1 MIVIRDMSITVSV
14 IIRRV
19 IEVAEILATSDD
31 PTERL
36 ESFHIP

>member
-14 IIRRV
+14 IIRRA
-19 IEVAEILATSDD
+19 IEVAEILATDD

>member
-19 IEVAEILATSDD
+19 IEVAEILATDD
-31 PTERL
+31 LTERL